1 MSMRLHGH
9 EDNMENQR
17 YNRGIEALRKVNEKG
32 ITNLIQSMDAVAPD
46 LARYVIEF
54 AYGDI
59 YTRPGLQTKQRELC
73 IVAALTAL
81 GNRDDQLRDHI
92 EAALN
97 TGCAQQE
104 LVETILMMAVYAGF
118 PVAIRGMQ
126 IARAVFCASER

>member
-1 MSMRLHGH
+1 MV
-9 EDNMENQR
+9 NQR
-17 YNRGIEALRKVNEKG
+17 YKRGIEALRRVNEEG

-59 YTRPGLQTKQRELC
+59 YTRPGLHTKQRELC

-81 GNRDDQLRDHI
+81 GNREDQLRDHI
-92 EAALN
+92 QAALN
-97 TGCAQQE
+97 IGCTRQE

-118 PVAIRGMQ
+118 PVAIKGMQ
-126 IARAVFCASER
+126 IARDMLLRE